1 MAFQGYGDDLS
12 RVSRSVGVYG
22 KTGASGLKL
31 FDAYESNI
39 TYQPKLYFYGIGEW
53 SIRKNIY
60 IEMDKAVSRA
70 MKPAKQTV

>member
-39 TYQPKLYFYGIGEW
+39 TYQPKLYFYGIGE
-53 SIRKNIY
+53 
-60 IEMDKAVSRA
+60 
-70 MKPAKQTV
+70 